1 MVKPPPSRLR
11 VISVIISVLCACS
24 SLFAEQSDLV
34 LTGRE
39 ATSVQLA
46 VSDFL
51 QHRYSKSGDLTRYTV
66 RVARVRKQLEITFV
80 PDTDPRGPYPG
91 GGTAY
96 GPEVTYYVSLSP
108 PRILN
113 HLFAQ

>member
-1 MVKPPPSRLR
+1 MKPSQTPLR
-11 VISVIISVLCACS
+11 VIGIVIAFCVCS
-24 SLFAEQSDLV
+24 SLFAQRTELALS
-34 LTGRE
+34 GRE
-39 ATSVQLA
+39 ATGVQLA

-51 QHRYSKSGDLTRYTV
+51 RHRYSTSGDLTRYSV
-66 RVARVRKQLEITFV
+66 RVVRVRKQLEVTFV

-91 GGTAY
+91 GRTAY
-96 GPEVTYYVSLSP
+96 GPEVTYHVSLHP

>member
-1 MVKPPPSRLR
+1 MLS
-11 VISVIISVLCACS
+11 
-24 SLFAEQSDLV
+24 
-34 LTGRE
+34 GRE
-39 ATSVQLA
+39 ATGVQLA

-51 QHRYSKSGDLTRYTV
+51 RHRYSTSGDLSRYSV
-66 RVARVRKQLEITFV
+66 RVARVRKQLEVTFV

-96 GPEVTYYVSLSP
+96 GPEVTYYISLSP

>member
-1 MVKPPPSRLR
+1 LR
-11 VISVIISVLCACS
+11 VIVVVIAFCGCS
-24 SLFAEQSDLV
+24 SLFAQRGDIV
-34 LTGRE
+34 LSGRE
-39 ATSVQLA
+39 ATGVQLA

-51 QHRYSKSGDLTRYTV
+51 LHRYSTSGNLTRYSV
-66 RVARVRKQLEITFV
+66 RVARVHKQLEVTFV

-91 GGTAY
+91 GRTAY
-96 GPEVTYYVSLSP
+96 GPEVTYHVSLHP